1 MLHLLILNIC
11 GLLEKNQKLTSN
23 LLCVYI
29 YIIQI
34 YLIFKTI
41 YKNNVFHVFSHL
53 NSLIQNVL
61 PQLKRKGKDN
71 EKFRNDSTKKL
82 LAR

>member
-1 MLHLLILNIC
+1 MDFWKKTRSLQVIYY
-11 GLLEKNQKLTSN
+11 
-23 LLCVYI
+23 VYI

-34 YLIFKTI
+34 YVIFKTI